1 MASERIVCAGGRIFN
16 GVELLEDHCAIF
28 VNGVCTDVVVVSAA
42 SSAERVIE
50 LDNDVLSVGYT
61 DLQVNGGGGVM
72 LNDGPSLQ
80 NLVTIAEAHR
90 KLGTVCLLPTLI
102 SDTFDTTVAAINA
115 VEQAIDKNVA
125 GIAGLHLEGPHLS
138 VAKKGAHA
146 EQYIR
151 PMDSA
156 DLNVL
161 LEAAR
166 DLPCLMVTVAPEN
179 VTTQQVNALAEAGVI
194 VALGHTDASYDT
206 CVDYHKAGARCV
218 THLFN
223 AMSQLGSREPGLT
236 GAAIDCDA
244 LSVGLIADG
253 IHVHPASIRAA
264 WNGKSVSD
272 RFYLVTDAMAP
283 AGTDHQSFTLN
294 DRTIYRRDG
303 RLTLANGTLAG
314 ADLDLTGAI
323 RLMHYGAGID
333 LESVLRSVT
342 TVPRSVLSQGTNP
355 NTRAE
360 SGSTSL
366 IGTPIE
372 DMIRISSDL
381 LSVAPLESVI
391 R

>member
-1 MASERIVCAGGRIFN
+1 
-16 GVELLEDHCAIF
+16 
-28 VNGVCTDVVVVSAA
+28 
-42 SSAERVIE
+42 
-50 LDNDVLSVGYT
+50 
-61 DLQVNGGGGVM
+61 
-72 LNDGPSLQ
+72 
-80 NLVTIAEAHR
+80 
-90 KLGTVCLLPTLI
+90 
-102 SDTFDTTVAAINA
+102 
-115 VEQAIDKNVA
+115 
-125 GIAGLHLEGPHLS
+125 
-138 VAKKGAHA
+138 
-146 EQYIR
+146 
-151 PMDSA
+151 
-156 DLNVL
+156 
-161 LEAAR
+161 
-166 DLPCLMVTVAPEN
+166 
-179 VTTQQVNALAEAGVI
+179 
-194 VALGHTDASYDT
+194 
-206 CVDYHKAGARCV
+206 
-218 THLFN
+218 
-223 AMSQLGSREPGLT
+223 
-236 GAAIDCDA
+236 
-244 LSVGLIADG
+244 
-253 IHVHPASIRAA
+253 
-264 WNGKSVSD
+264 
-272 RFYLVTDAMAP
+272 MAP